1 MADKWFSGFDSMEQ
15 QIIEQGS
22 VVRAN
27 PPSRLIWYFQALLAQ
42 KKMAPVLASMGIQSI
57 LQL

>member
-1 MADKWFSGFDSMEQ
+1 MEQ